1 MLTFY
6 KSEAFSVTAQY
17 AADVPIPD
25 KKIGVFDISKIYH
38 SFLYISLFLAVLRSH
53 ETLVRIRIRGSIPLT
68 NGFGSADPDPAI
80 FVSDLQ
86 DVNRR
91 LISFIA

>member
-1 MLTFY
+1 MDFFHPGSRDQKSTGSGSETLFPSLLFSICRNHAVPFSKMLTFY

-38 SFLYISLFLAVLRSH
+38 SFL
-53 ETLVRIRIRGSIPLT
+53 
-68 NGFGSADPDPAI
+68 
-80 FVSDLQ
+80 
-86 DVNRR
+86 
-91 LISFIA
+91 

>member
-25 KKIGVFDISKIYH
+25 KKIGVFDISKIY
-38 SFLYISLFLAVLRSH
+38 YTV
-53 ETLVRIRIRGSIPLT
+53 
-68 NGFGSADPDPAI
+68 
-80 FVSDLQ
+80 
-86 DVNRR
+86 
-91 LISFIA
+91 